1 VLRVLITNDDGITSP
16 GLSVL
21 AEVARSRGHD
31 AFVVAPNWDSS
42 GSSAAVT
49 GVTVGLELVPERQAW
64 PGWPAGAV
72 LAVNAT
78 PALIVRLAFQS
89 AFGPAPDVV
98 LSGVNRGANTGR
110 AILHSGTVGAAFTA
124 YHEGRPALATSLGFN
139 DVADGQGAHWATA
152 ATVAGRLFDWLVSE
166 QRHVALNCNVPNV
179 PLEQLRGIRVGRLA
193 AVGVSQTSLSE
204 RSGASLPLTVGAG
217 EHDVDAMA
225 DGLSTPGATA
235 GVATDAAL
243 IKAGIA
249 SVTAVVPVVEDS
261 SVDLAAA
268 LGPGLLGP
276 GVPAL

>member
-1 VLRVLITNDDGITSP
+1 MLRVLITNDDGITSP

-49 GVTVGLELVPERQAW
+49 GVTVGLELVPERQPW

-78 PALIVRLAFQS
+78 PALIVRLAFQG

-98 LSGVNRGANTGR
+98 LSGINRGANTGR

-124 YHEGRPALATSLGFN
+124 YHEERPALAMSLGFN
-139 DVADGQGAHWATA
+139 GVVDGQGAHWATA
-152 ATVAGRLFDWLVSE
+152 AMVAGQLFDWLVSE

-204 RSGASLPLTVGAG
+204 RSGASLPLMVGAG
-217 EHDVDAMA
+217 EHDVDAIG
-225 DGLSTPGATA
+225 DGLGTRGGPA

-243 IKAGIA
+243 DKSRHRLRDRSRAGGRRL
-249 SVTAVVPVVEDS
+249 E
-261 SVDLAAA
+261 
-268 LGPGLLGP
+268 PGFGGRPSARPPGP